1 MSKQRSFQHIA
12 RLIKD
17 RRLAHHKGYS
27 QAELS
32 ELLGYKNGQFISN
45 VERGICAIPLK
56 TLKKVGEVLEISK
69 DELMKAML
77 NDYQTTL
84 DNYLVSEN
92 TTQVNPQSR
101 PHLGEFTL

>member
-56 TLKKVGEVLEISK
+56 TLKKVGEVLEIPK
-69 DELMKAML
+69 DELMGAML
-77 NDYQTTL
+77 NDYEATL

-92 TTQVNPQSR
+92 SSQVSNQAPTQITQI
-101 PHLGEFTL
+101 TM